1 MPWRDVSPMDQRT
14 RFIADYL
21 YRTLTVT
28 ELCRLYEVSRKTGY
42 KWIRRYELYGPQGL
56 VERDRRPRS
65 CPHQTARDLVDA
77 VLEVRDHHP
86 TWGARKILTVLH
98 RKHPDYPWPAESTVS
113 SLLKRHGRV
122 LQGRRRRR
130 LGHPGRPDTPMKHPN
145 AIWTADFKGEFKTK
159 DGHYCYPLT
168 IADGFSRYLLCCQGM
183 ASTAHVG
190 AKTVFQRVFAEYG
203 LPQIIRT
210 DNGVPFATTA
220 LARLSRLSV
229 WWIRLGIYPE
239 LIEPGHPEQN
249 GRHERM
255 HRTLKRETTRPPAGN
270 RSAQQKRFNHF
281 RTEFNEVRPHEG
293 IGQQTPASVYHS
305 SNRELPAKLPPIEY
319 PAHFEVRLVSTNCGI
334 RWNRRRVPVSH
345 VLAGEYV
352 GLEEID
358 DGIWS
363 VYYGPLE
370 LGRLDE
376 RDMRIEDALGRKR
389 RRKV

>member
-42 KWIRRYELYGPQGL
+42 KWIHRYELYGPAGL
-56 VERDRRPRS
+56 VERNRRPHS
-65 CPHQTARDLVDA
+65 CPHRTATELVDA
-77 VLEVRDHHP
+77 VLKVRDRHP
-86 TWGARKILTVLH
+86 SWGARKILGFLYK
-98 RKHPDYPWPAESTVS
+98 RDPDVPWPAESTVS

-122 LQGRRRRR
+122 AKRRRRR
-130 LGHPGRPDTPMKHPN
+130 QLGHPGRPDTPMKEPN
-145 AIWTADFKGEFKTK
+145 AVWTADFKGEFKTR
-159 DGHYCYPLT
+159 DGRYCYPLT
-168 IADGFSRYLLCCQGM
+168 IADGYSRFILGCQGM

-190 AKTVFQRVFAEYG
+190 AKAVFRRVFAEYG

-229 WWIRLGIYPE
+229 WWVRLGIYPE
-239 LIEPGHPEQN
+239 LIELGHPEQN

-255 HRTLKRETTRPPAGN
+255 HRTLKAETTRPPAGN
-270 RSAQQKRFNHF
+270 RAAQQKRFNRF
-281 RTEFNEVRPHEG
+281 LAEFNEVRPHEA
-293 IGQQTPASVYHS
+293 IGQQTPASIYQPS
-305 SNRELPAKLPPIEY
+305 ERSMPSKIPPIEY
-319 PAHFEVRLVSTNCGI
+319 PAHFEVRLVSTNGGM
-334 RWNRRRVPVSH
+334 RWNSKRVPVSH
-345 VLAGEYV
+345 VLGGEYV

-358 DGIWS
+358 DGIWN
-363 VYYGPLE
+363 VYFGPLE

-376 RDMRIEDALGRKR
+376 RELRIEDALGRKR